1 MKNKINKL
9 FTKLKSWQ
17 FWHKEQNGSAN
28 LAEISQ
34 GLTNLERELEEIKT
48 VSFSNFQIIIIL
60 ACVTFLVMPFV
71 STFNEF
77 ITVVIG
83 KIELYRVL
91 QYQVV
96 PFEAKMVVSSLKLV
110 GLEATSSLTG
120 LQIMKNSNPINIF
133 VSWNCVG
140 WQSFIM
146 LFISMFVGL
155 KGPFT
160 FNSKLETIAIGVLG
174 TVIINLVR
182 ISLVAL
188 IAFYFGEIASII
200 FHDYVS
206 TLFVIC
212 WLIFYWIFCYRYI
225 LHHTDFIK
233 VKAHNS

>member
-9 FTKLKSWQ
+9 FTKLKSWK
-17 FWHKEQNGSAN
+17 FWRKEQKGEAN
-28 LAEISQ
+28 LAAIST

-77 ITVVIG
+77 ITTIIG
-83 KIELYRVL
+83 KVELYRIL
-91 QYQVV
+91 QYHVV
-96 PFEAKMVVSSLKLV
+96 PFEAKMVVSTLKLI
-110 GLEATSSLTG
+110 GIEASSSLTG
-120 LQIMKNSNPINIF
+120 LQIIKDGNPINIF
-133 VSWNCVG
+133 ISWNCIG
-140 WQSFIM
+140 WQSFIL

-160 FNSKLETIAIGVLG
+160 LNSKLETIAIGILG
-174 TVIINLVR
+174 TIIINLVR
-182 ISLVAL
+182 ISLVAM
-188 IAFYFGEIASII
+188 IAFYLGEMASIV
-200 FHDYVS
+200 FHDYIS